1 MSLSPAELG
10 PGELAA
16 GLEEYDVA
24 ELCELAALICV
35 TPISGTHVVGADG
48 VPRMA
53 WYGEQP
59 TGVPFEATPCAE
71 VLASGQPLV
80 IDDLSLAV
88 RRDGSP
94 WELSELR
101 AYAGVPINLGL
112 GGPIGTICVF
122 DTVERPFGAAQIRA
136 LELLAKQIARSIQ
149 LMRSTGEVERAARER
164 ASAEAQLGRI
174 ERRFHALVESSPLA
188 IFALDAEAKPVFVS
202 DGCAMLFGTAQ
213 DRYDKTGWIPAV
225 HESDRARATSEWARA
240 VSRQVSVELQYRIY
254 NAEGKIQELAVS
266 AAAIHGDGGDFGG
279 WVGTVS
285 DITKQTEA
293 NRALARA
300 RRAAER
306 ARADV
311 EARNAELQALARTKD
326 TFLAAV
332 SHEFRTPLTSIATFL
347 QMLTEDDPLSESQR
361 QAVGVIARNA
371 ERLNRLV
378 TDLLNIKEAPG
389 AMDVHPET
397 VDLREAAA
405 DAVETAALRAREAG
419 VELTASDGPPVWGRA
434 DPKRIAQVIDG
445 LLDNALKF
453 TPAGGRIAVGVAH
466 TEQGARIE
474 IADTGVG
481 MDEHDLERV
490 FERFYQGAAGRASG
504 SGSGLGLAIAQ
515 RLLDA
520 QGATIAAESRT
531 GRGTTIRIELRGGE
545 APAAAAPAA
554 A

>member
-1 MSLSPAELG
+1 VQASAELG
-10 PGELAA
+10 SGELAA
-16 GLEEYDVA
+16 GLEQYDVA

-35 TPISGTHVVGADG
+35 TPMAGTHIIGADG
-48 VPRMA
+48 VARIA
-53 WYGEQP
+53 WHGEQP
-59 TGVPFEATPCAE
+59 QALAFEQTPCAE
-71 VLASGQPLV
+71 VITSGEPLV
-80 IDDLSLAV
+80 IEDVSLSL
-88 RRDGSP
+88 RRDGSQ
-94 WELSELR
+94 WELGELR
-101 AYAGVPINLGL
+101 AYAGVPIRLGVA
-112 GGPIGTICVF
+112 GPLGTICVF
-122 DTVERPFGAAQIRA
+122 DTVERSFSGPQVRA
-136 LELLAKQIARSIQ
+136 LELLAKQVARSLQ
-149 LMRSTGEVERAARER
+149 LMRSTREVERAALER

-174 ERRFHALVESSPLA
+174 EQRFHALVESSPLA

-202 DGCAMLFGTAQ
+202 DGCAVLFGTAE

-254 NAEGKIQELAVS
+254 NSEGKIQELAVS
-266 AAAIHGDGGDFGG
+266 AAAIRGEGGEFGG

-347 QMLTEDDPLSESQR
+347 QMLAEEDQLSESQSH
-361 QAVGVIARNA
+361 AVGVIARNA

-389 AMDVHPET
+389 SMDVHPEAI
-397 VDLREAAA
+397 DLRETAA
-405 DAVETAALRAREAG
+405 DAVEAATLRARDAG
-419 VELTASDGPPVWGRA
+419 VELVAHEGEPVWGWA

-453 TPAGGRIAVGVAH
+453 TPAGGRIEVGV
-466 TEQGARIE
+466 EQADRGARIE

-481 MDEHDLERV
+481 MDAHDLERV
-490 FERFYQGAAGRASG
+490 FERFYQGAAGRESG
-504 SGSGLGLAIAQ
+504 TGSGLGLAIAR

-520 QGATIAAESRT
+520 QGAGIEAESEP
-531 GRGTTIRIELRGGE
+531 GRGTTMRIEVRRPE
-545 APAAAAPAA
+545 SPAVMAAA
-554 A
+554 